1 MQEQMA
7 EYKKQETEALEQK
20 SSQED
25 AVQKEL
31 EEKRLELVKECVIN
45 QFQLAEVI
53 HDFDAKSIK
62 NFPEYKAL
70 QDLRVGEVIIV
81 TENDPSGWSKGKNI
95 NGGPEAYFPTSYVD
109 VVAQPEMLVEAIHDF
124 DPESVPNLP
133 AQLVIVDLQVGDQIL
148 VTGTH
153 ISGWWRG
160 CKVKGGPEGYFPG
173 DYTKVIAQPA
183 VDPVDTFRLVWGAPV
198 IDGHISLRIGML
210 KRFQTKYCYLTNVPE
225 LLYFNNLQSD

>member
-20 SSQED
+20 SSQDD
-25 AVQKEL
+25 AIQKEL

-45 QFQLAEVI
+45 QYQLAEVI
-53 HDFDAKSIK
+53 HDFDASSIE

-95 NGGPEAYFPTSYVD
+95 NGGPEAFFPTSYVD

-124 DPESVPNLP
+124 DPNSVQNLP
-133 AQLVIVDLQVGDQIL
+133 AQLTIVDLQRGDQIL

-183 VDPVDTFRLVWGAPV
+183 VDPVDTFRLVWGPPE
-198 IDGHISLRIGML
+198 IDGHISMRIGVL
-210 KRFQTKYCYLTNVPE
+210 KRYQTKYCYVTSNAE
-225 LLYFNNLQSD
+225 LLYFQTLQSD